1 AAGIGRPELTGVAG
15 DRKAK
20 WSASRPPFCQ
30 CLQETGPIRSSL
42 LVPFAAGCRRNQNS
56 LRPDQAGPSMTR
68 HRSFQRLGFFWAALL
83 GAWLAV
89 PTLQAAQ
96 AAAPA
101 ALDELARDTERA
113 EAIRAVRKLQH
124 AYSHYAQYGL
134 WNDLGA
140 LFARDGEWI
149 WGDQSLRGPAA
160 IAAHQMETVGGGK
173 AGLPD
178 GVMNSLFVD
187 VPLINLSVDGR
198 RAQARWYGLH
208 MLGGGDDAR
217 WESGTFQND

>member
-1 AAGIGRPELTGVAG
+1 
-15 DRKAK
+15 
-20 WSASRPPFCQ
+20 
-30 CLQETGPIRSSL
+30 
-42 LVPFAAGCRRNQNS
+42 
-56 LRPDQAGPSMTR
+56 DQAGPSMTR

-96 AAAPA
+96 AAAPG

-140 LFARDGEWI
+140 LFAREGEWI
-149 WGDQSLRGPAA
+149 WGDRSLRGPAA
-160 IAAHQMETVGGGK
+160 IAAHQLETVGGGK
-173 AGLPD
+173 AGLPE

-217 WESGTFQND
+217 WESGTFQNDYVLEDGVWKIARLHFHPQFGGPYADGWRSFASPLPRVPYHFR